1 MLPLPWK
8 NKVAHRL
15 GNNYSLAKAILK
27 SEMKQFAKCPEK
39 IMMTDDVIKKQL
51 DDGVIEK
58 VDNFSKF
65 REIFPRHSFL
75 GHIRSVFR
83 LEKESSK
90 CRVVY
95 LSNLC
100 EKPTKN
106 STHNQA
112 LYQGPCL
119 NKKLST
125 ALIFLRFD
133 KFMLTLD
140 IRKAFLQ
147 ILIPE
152 IDQSK
157 LLFLWFKNV
166 KKKDFS
172 IEVFKAKRLI
182 FGLPCSP
189 TMLMVALYLL
199 LISHEDPDDDLETR
213 NLKLHCYNNACMD
226 NLAVS
231 FDSADKINFAREK
244 LPKIF
249 SKF

>member
-1 MLPLPWK
+1 
-8 NKVAHRL
+8 
-15 GNNYSLAKAILK
+15 
-27 SEMKQFAKCPEK
+27 
-39 IMMTDDVIKKQL
+39 MTDDVIKKQL

-58 VDNFSKF
+58 VDNFSRF
-65 REIFPRHSFL
+65 RKIFPRHSFL
-75 GHIRSVFR
+75 GHMFVFR

-106 STHNQA
+106 ITHNQA

-182 FGLPCSP
+182 FGLPCSL

-213 NLKLHCYNNACMD
+213 NLKLQCYNNAYMD

-244 LPKIF
+244 LPLD
-249 SKF
+249 